1 MSALTSPPPT
11 RAFGFELVL
20 AGPGEAM
27 TEDAADALLK
37 AGCDD
42 GLCGVACGAA
52 SVAFRREAPTL
63 EHALATAVRDVGKA
77 GFAVA
82 RVVIHAEDLP
92 APAADDVEPA
102 PAAAGP
108 PAADPAPVAAA

>member
-1 MSALTSPPPT
+1 MSALKSCPPT

-27 TEDAADALLK
+27 TEDAADALFA

-42 GLCGVACGAA
+42 GLCGSSCGAA
-52 SVAFRREAPTL
+52 SVMFRREAPTL
-63 EHALATAVRDVGKA
+63 ECALATAVRDVAKA

-82 RVVIHAEDLP
+82 RVVIDAEDLP
-92 APAADDVEPA
+92 ALPADEVEPA
-102 PAAAGP
+102 PAACSAAP
-108 PAADPAPVAAA
+108 DPAAVAAAA